1 MINTL
6 EIKNFKSIKN
16 LSIKCKKIN
25 IFIGGPNTGKSNI
38 LESLGVFSFGCYG
51 SYDNVKNFVR
61 FETLSNLFYD
71 EEIDK
76 GVEIKCDEVTFR
88 LTYENGNFNWNYKNL
103 KTNAILSNF
112 YTDDICSGNFS
123 FTRNLS
129 KFKFYRF
136 IPRNIFPRKTA
147 EFLLPASGPNLL
159 SLLLSN
165 KNLKNVV
172 REMLSPFNLR
182 LGFRIQEN
190 KIEVLKEYED
200 VIISYP
206 YSLISETLQRTIF
219 YLAAVVSNDN
229 SILVF
234 EEPEAHSFP
243 FYTKYLAEK
252 IALDS
257 TNQYFISTHNP
268 YFILSIL
275 EKAKKT
281 EIQIFITYFE
291 NYKTKIK
298 PLNESDIEEILNLGM
313 DVFFNLERFLK

>member
-1 MINTL
+1 
-6 EIKNFKSIKN
+6 
-16 LSIKCKKIN
+16 
-25 IFIGGPNTGKSNI
+25 
-38 LESLGVFSFGCYG
+38 
-51 SYDNVKNFVR
+51 
-61 FETLSNLFYD
+61 
-71 EEIDK
+71 
-76 GVEIKCDEVTFR
+76 
-88 LTYENGNFNWNYKNL
+88 
-103 KTNAILSNF
+103 
-112 YTDDICSGNFS
+112 
-123 FTRNLS
+123 
-129 KFKFYRF
+129 
-136 IPRNIFPRKTA
+136 
-147 EFLLPASGPNLL
+147 
-159 SLLLSN
+159 
-165 KNLKNVV
+165 
-172 REMLSPFNLR
+172 MLSPFNLR